1 MIIKSN
7 LQIWGVDFEVG
18 ACWDAGSTPP
28 HVAREKSGRWI
39 VKRETER
46 FIVCFVH
53 TIGGKEDLLNIFP
66 SSEQGEIDA
75 KTFALAAYQKH

>member
-18 ACWDAGSTPP
+18 AEWDAGSTPA
-28 HVAREKSGRWI
+28 HVTREKSGRWT

-53 TIGGKEDLLNIFP
+53 TVSGTEELLDTFP
-66 SSEQGEIDA
+66 ASEQGEIDA
-75 KTFALAAYQKH
+75 KTFALAACQKH

>member
-18 ACWDAGSTPP
+18 ACWDAGSTLP
-28 HVAREKSGRWI
+28 HVSREKRGRWT

-46 FIVCFVH
+46 FIVCFVY
-53 TIGGKEDLLNIFP
+53 TADGKEDLLNIFP
-66 SSEQGEIDA
+66 SSGQGEIDA
-75 KTFALAAYQKH
+75 KTFALAVCQKH

>member
-18 ACWDAGSTPP
+18 ACWEAGSTPA
-28 HVAREKSGRWI
+28 HNTREKSGHWT

-46 FIVCFVH
+46 FIVCFIHSV
-53 TIGGKEDLLNIFP
+53 GGTEDLLNIFP
-66 SSEQGEIDA
+66 ASEQGEIDA
-75 KTFALAAYQKH
+75 KTFALAACQKH

>member
-1 MIIKSN
+1 MIIKTN

-28 HVAREKSGRWI
+28 HLAREKSGRWT

-46 FIVCFVH
+46 FVVCFVH
-53 TIGGKEDLLNIFP
+53 TLDSKEDLLHTFP
-66 SSEQGEIDA
+66 ASKQGEIDA
-75 KTFALAAYQKH
+75 KTFALAACQKH

>member
-1 MIIKSN
+1 LIIKSN

-18 ACWDAGSTPP
+18 ACWDAGSTPL
-28 HVAREKSGRWI
+28 HVAPEKSGRWT

-46 FIVCFVH
+46 FVVCFVH
-53 TIGGKEDLLNIFP
+53 AIDSKEDLLNTFP

-75 KTFALAAYQKH
+75 KTFALAACQKH